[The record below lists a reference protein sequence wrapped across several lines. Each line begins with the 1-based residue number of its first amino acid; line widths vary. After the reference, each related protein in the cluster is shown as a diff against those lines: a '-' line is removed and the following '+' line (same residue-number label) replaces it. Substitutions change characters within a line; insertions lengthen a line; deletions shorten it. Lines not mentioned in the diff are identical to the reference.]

1 MHWRMKLIDN
11 DQEINRNMNLSLMAA
26 TTTTRYTRFNEQ
38 SLLPGLHH
46 LVMKCLVTLGLAL
59 LMFPA
64 WAQDDDD
71 VPAAQ
76 DPNVKSKIQA
86 ARVAYITDQLAL
98 TPEEAEKFWPIYR
111 EFSAK
116 LKELRLQLRD
126 AKLNPD
132 PKKSTEQNDQALVD
146 QQFDIK
152 QKELNLEKDYSTR
165 LLKVISAQKL
175 RTLPDAERRF
185 RQMILE
191 QIQRRQQQQERQR
204 TLRDQSQKKLQDR
217 NN

>member
-1 MHWRMKLIDN
+1 MKY
-11 DQEINRNMNLSLMAA
+11 LMA
-26 TTTTRYTRFNEQ
+26 F
-38 SLLPGLHH
+38 GFI
-46 LVMKCLVTLGLAL
+46 CLFMPL
-59 LMFPA
+59 
-64 WAQDDDD
+64 WAQDEDEI
-71 VPAAQ
+71 PSGQ
-76 DPNVKSKIQA
+76 DPNVRSKIQA

-111 EFSAK
+111 EFIERRKSLRQQINRAK
-116 LKELRLQLRD
+116 
-126 AKLNPD
+126 ANPD
-132 PKKSTEQNDQALVD
+132 PAKTAEQNDQVLVE
-146 QQFDIK
+146 QQLDVK
-152 QKELNLEKDYSTR
+152 QKELDLEKDYSAK

-185 RQMILE
+185 RQMILD

>member
-1 MHWRMKLIDN
+1 MKIFLT
-11 DQEINRNMNLSLMAA
+11 LG
-26 TTTTRYTRFNEQ
+26 F
-38 SLLPGLHH
+38 SLLLF
-46 LVMKCLVTLGLAL
+46 T
-59 LMFPA
+59 A

-71 VPAAQ
+71 LPAGP
-76 DPNVKSKIQA
+76 DPNVRSKIQA

-111 EFSAK
+111 EFSSK
-116 LKELRLQLRD
+116 RKELRMQLHN
-126 AKLNPD
+126 AKNNPD
-132 PKKSTEQNDQALVD
+132 PGKTAEQNEKALVD

-204 TLRDQSQKKLQDR
+204 NMRDQSQKKLQER